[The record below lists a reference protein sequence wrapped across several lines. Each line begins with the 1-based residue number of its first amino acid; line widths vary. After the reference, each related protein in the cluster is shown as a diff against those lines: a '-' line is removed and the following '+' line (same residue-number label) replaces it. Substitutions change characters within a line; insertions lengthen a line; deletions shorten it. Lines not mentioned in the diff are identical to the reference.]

1 MVVGGGVLAG
11 GDSEKTAFPSSEGD
25 VEMGPLPM
33 SVISKVAQTW
43 NLWILD
49 GFLNPDRLYVLHRK
63 YLVPLLMS
71 HLL

>member
-1 MVVGGGVLAG
+1 MVVGGGMVAG

-49 GFLNPDRLYVLHRK
+49 GF
-63 YLVPLLMS
+63 
-71 HLL
+71 